1 MASEKI
7 IERFCVEE
15 AKRRG
20 GQAVKGTAANTKGF
34 PDRTILLPGGTIGFL
49 ELKGSS
55 GRVTR
60 LQEHW
65 INKLRGLGFKAE
77 VANSKEAVKE
87 FLDSLC

>member
-20 GQAVKGTAANTKGF
+20 GEAVKGNAMNTRGF
-34 PDRTILLPGGTIGFL
+34 PDRTILLPGGVSGFL
-49 ELKGSS
+49 ELKGSA
-55 GRVTR
+55 GRTTK
-60 LQEHW
+60 LQDYWLE
-65 INKLRGLGFKAE
+65 KLRGLGFKAD

-87 FLDSLC
+87 FMDSLC